1 MSRAKFKHLKGGT
14 EDHTDNPFFINENT
28 DFLVSVE
35 NQTLFLHSPILS
47 VYSPVLKEIISKRNS
62 NSEPL
67 KEIIQNSTPLDVIEF
82 FRFFYPNHRQ
92 KIPGR

>member
-1 MSRAKFKHLKGGT
+1 MSRVKFKHLKGGA
-14 EDHTDNPFFINENT
+14 EGNTDNPFCITENT

-35 NQTLFLHSPILS
+35 NQKLFLHSPILS

-67 KEIIQNSTPLDVIEF
+67 EEIIQNSTPLDVIEF
-82 FRFFYPNHRQ
+82 FRFFYPNHKQ